1 MRKAITVLALLGL
14 AGCSA
19 GYDAAMKVE
28 KTKDDFKILMGEFDG
43 SMALVHGDPKNATLT
58 LTDGT
63 LTCNGNSNS
72 GQFSTDMAKNKVKH
86 NFSISCDDGRVGDLM
101 LSATAR
107 PSGLFGANISGAGIG
122 ELSDGSKIKVVL
134 GDASGT
140 LGW

>member
-1 MRKAITVLALLGL
+1 
-14 AGCSA
+14 
-19 GYDAAMKVE
+19 
-28 KTKDDFKILMGEFDG
+28 
-43 SMALVHGDPKNATLT
+43 
-58 LTDGT
+58 
-63 LTCNGNSNS
+63 
-72 GQFSTDMAKNKVKH
+72 MAKNKVKH

-107 PSGLFGANISGAGIG
+107 PSGLFGLNISGAGIG